1 MNFERLQFWLWVKAI
16 ALVGVLYI
24 VLHLAGCSAV
34 PPRESKPC
42 NEWANGYCTYQEP
55 HEWTRADTRR
65 EVGFQV
71 VNALDAIQ
79 TSMIRDRADLVE
91 GMPLTRSI
99 LGDRPDLGETTLYFA
114 SMGVSHYIIARFCRQ
129 SGAHGISRERS
140 RSVLTQSG
148 AIACSIGWGADMDTN
163 TVIVLELFQIFGAII
178 VAYFAWDSGWKSGWE
193 DKGKSMA
200 LNDGMFTT
208 EACYNAWR
216 IGGKMLTKTTVESMI
231 SSSNESLR
239 NDLGARIRD
248 IERRLAN
255 ADAAFARLNENLSD
269 LHDTVAGLENAASG
283 PYYSPPTPPTW
294 FSSDDMRLVWNQLNA
309 FLTFE
314 QLNEFR
320 DVMRKAG
327 LCD

>member
-65 EVGFQV
+65 EVGYQV

-114 SMGVSHYIIARFCRQ
+114 SMGVSHYIIARLLPAKWRAWYQ
-129 SGAHGISRERS
+129 SGTLAFS
-140 RSVLTQSG
+140 TY
-148 AIACSIGWGADMDTN
+148 
-163 TVIVLELFQIFGAII
+163 TVG
-178 VAYFAWDSGWKSGWE
+178 
-193 DKGKSMA
+193 
-200 LNDGMFTT
+200 
-208 EACYNAWR
+208 
-216 IGGKMLTKTTVESMI
+216 
-231 SSSNESLR
+231 SNCVQHR
-239 NDLGARIRD
+239 LG
-248 IERRLAN
+248 
-255 ADAAFARLNENLSD
+255 
-269 LHDTVAGLENAASG
+269 
-283 PYYSPPTPPTW
+283 
-294 FSSDDMRLVWNQLNA
+294 
-309 FLTFE
+309 
-314 QLNEFR
+314 
-320 DVMRKAG
+320 
-327 LCD
+327 C